1 RFHRWWL
8 DEHVA
13 YGKKL
18 PNLRKYRVCLIT
30 GSTSHEGR
38 EPWDGVAE
46 LWFDDRAALD
56 AAWSSEVGQIALAHP
71 RESHSGGHRCPES
84 WISSSA
90 RPDLSASAA
99 RCSPP
104 VRPDPQSVE
113 PDSQPRRLERRL
125 GGRRRGRRRP
135 HGARHGR
142 RRIDQDPGL
151 LLWPLRPQADAR
163 AIRWGR
169 TLAKAGAAPRS
180 VTRLREP
187 CETAPRSA
195 ASWPRAT
202 SSVSPGRAPWTG
214 TRPARPTTRGRSA
227 SFIASAES
235 SRGWP
240 ACIARRR
247 RS

>member
-1 RFHRWWL
+1 MAARWRNDQGDGAAATPVELDRERFHRWWL

-90 RPDLSASAA
+90 RPDLSASAGALFPACSA
-99 RCSPP
+99 RP
-104 VRPDPQSVE
+104 
-113 PDSQPRRLERRL
+113 
-125 GGRRRGRRRP
+125 
-135 HGARHGR
+135 
-142 RRIDQDPGL
+142 
-151 LLWPLRPQADAR
+151 
-163 AIRWGR
+163 AIR
-169 TLAKAGAAPRS
+169 GA
-180 VTRLREP
+180 
-187 CETAPRSA
+187 
-195 ASWPRAT
+195 
-202 SSVSPGRAPWTG
+202 
-214 TRPARPTTRGRSA
+214 
-227 SFIASAES
+227 
-235 SRGWP
+235 
-240 ACIARRR
+240 
-247 RS
+247 

>member
-1 RFHRWWL
+1 MAARWRNDQGDGAAATPVELDRERFHRWWL

-56 AAWSSEVGQIALAHP
+56 AARSSEVGQIALAHP

-180 VTRLREP
+180 VTR
-187 CETAPRSA
+187 
-195 ASWPRAT
+195 
-202 SSVSPGRAPWTG
+202 
-214 TRPARPTTRGRSA
+214 
-227 SFIASAES
+227 
-235 SRGWP
+235 
-240 ACIARRR
+240 
-247 RS
+247 